1 MLLSMSGTD
10 APPSQWMMP
19 HLISYVWH
27 GHKPDVSHLR
37 VWKCI
42 AYVHVQKDKCNAL
55 APHYE
60 KCAFIGFG
68 VRVVWK
74 KLHVPEDKLVC
85 PRAVLTAVAIEAV
98 KPS

>member
-1 MLLSMSGTD
+1 VLLSMSGTD

-55 APHYE
+55 ASHYE
-60 KCAFIGFG
+60 KCAFIGSLQG
-68 VRVVWK
+68 YKGWK
-74 KLHVPEDKLVC
+74 FYMAEYLHK
-85 PRAVLTAVAIEAV
+85 
-98 KPS
+98 